1 MTLYFKT
8 TKDDIVTDGDILK
21 TAKINGDYDSFF
33 SMEDI
38 RNYALKMKGI
48 KEELHPSVEDLI
60 KSGYSFLATRMLYE
74 NSDMRLVEARNKVK
88 EIERTLMNHAWY

>member
-48 KEELHPSVEDLI
+48 KEEFHPSVEDLI
-60 KSGYSFLATRMLYE
+60 KLGYSFLATRMLYKD
-74 NSDMRLVEARNKVK
+74 SDMGLVEARNKVK
-88 EIERTLMNHAWY
+88 EMERTLMNHA